1 MNKKY
6 AGPPGTVGA
15 IAADQNGSVYC
26 AAHDHHGPPAAA
38 VGQIGLAGPVNRL
51 KGAISGA

>member
-1 MNKKY
+1 MKKN
-6 AGPPGTVGA
+6 AGPPGTAGA
-15 IAADQNGSVYC
+15 FVADQVASLYQHR
-26 AAHDHHGPPAAA
+26 AHDHHGPPAAA